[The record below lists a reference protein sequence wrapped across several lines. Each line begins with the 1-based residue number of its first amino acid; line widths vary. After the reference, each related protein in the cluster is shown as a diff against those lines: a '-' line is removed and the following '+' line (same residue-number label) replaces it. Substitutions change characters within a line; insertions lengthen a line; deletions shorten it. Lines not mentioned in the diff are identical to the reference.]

1 MPSEMEDDDD
11 EETQEWE
18 MAQVRRA
25 GGWKEEEPE
34 KPAKASYQPTPSK
47 YFLEFETAQLI
58 FSANG
63 SATTNDYTRP
73 EPSCQFPRPA

>member
-1 MPSEMEDDDD
+1 MFSEMEDDDD

-34 KPAKASYQPTPSK
+34 KPAKASYQPTPSEHSQG
-47 YFLEFETAQLI
+47 FDIAQLMS
-58 FSANG
+58 SANG
-63 SATTNDYTRP
+63 SATAYDHTRP
-73 EPSCQFPRPA
+73 EPPRQFSRPA